1 MKAWKGYMRGI
12 NLGGWISQCP
22 HEQSHYDSF
31 ISEKNIQAIAS
42 WGSTISACRST
53 MT

>member
-22 HEQSHYDSF
+22 REQSHYDSF
-31 ISEKNIQAIAS
+31 ISEKDIQAIAS
-42 WGSTISACRST
+42 WGLDHIRLR
-53 MT
+53 